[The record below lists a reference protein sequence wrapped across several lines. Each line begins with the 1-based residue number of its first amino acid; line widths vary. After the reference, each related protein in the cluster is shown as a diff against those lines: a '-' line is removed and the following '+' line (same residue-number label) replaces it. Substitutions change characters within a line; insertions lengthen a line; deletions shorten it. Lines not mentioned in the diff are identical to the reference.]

1 MYTSDGRNAPQVSRA
16 LFENIVAN
24 LNGLSVDEIRERL
37 RPLTR
42 GMTVEAPLLLPGTFL
57 YRARKVDGTFNK
69 DAGIRLADLSY
80 PKDRVRLGR
89 LNRDGYPMFYCSAGK
104 ESLFFELAN
113 LQVSDEII
121 VSIWQ
126 ARCEEYL
133 NSIGRRLSLGSGP
146 RECAQYGTGRTASRL
161 KSAFRACRKL
171 KLQNF

>member
-1 MYTSDGRNAPQVSRA
+1 MYTSDGTNAPQVSRA

-133 NSIGRRLSLGSGP
+133 NSIGRRLSLGSG
-146 RECAQYGTGRTASRL
+146 C
-161 KSAFRACRKL
+161 
-171 KLQNF
+171 